1 MPGRNLTFRIIPG
14 ILRNSINKRS
24 GATMGDPSK
33 AFKAQGAL
41 LECFIDFPQFKEDL
55 GVLTAEGYVK
65 ITGPETCQW
74 TKTKTSLA
82 EYFKWAGYD
91 AEWVTG
97 GFWAPIAKC
106 FGEDRRSLSRLASNN
121 ANPLKPEYSRD
132 FIKIRTIL
140 EKHRKKEQA
149 KQNERR
155 IYDYIKKLI
164 LFAGDEEPE
173 TIHEIVHKIGMIFLR
188 NVDKNVQKRR

>member
-14 ILRNSINKRS
+14 ILHNSINKRS

-33 AFKAQGAL
+33 AFKVQGAL

-55 GVLTAEGYVK
+55 ELLIAEGYVK
-65 ITGPETCQW
+65 ITGPETCKW

-91 AEWVTG
+91 AEWAIG

-140 EKHRKKEQA
+140 EKHRKKKQV

-164 LFAGDEEPE
+164 FFAGDEEPE
-173 TIHEIVHKIGMIFLR
+173 TIHEIIHKIGAIFLK
-188 NVDKNVQKRR
+188 NVEKNVQKWC